1 MSELCSE
8 KSVYLC
14 PANTKAVK
22 FELTQEFLDELVL
35 NIDQKKNESI
45 SGQISPLHPADIAD
59 VMGNL
64 SIHQA
69 KYVYELLDEELAAE
83 SLMELDEEFR
93 EQMLKLFS
101 PEEIAEQVD
110 NLDSDD
116 AADLLGELPEDEID
130 EVIAQME
137 DREHASEVT
146 ELLNYDEDS
155 AGGLMQSEFM
165 SANWNWPVDKA
176 VIELRKQAEQ
186 VEKVYSIY
194 IVDDEGK
201 LKGILSL
208 KQLLFASP
216 KTPIR
221 EIYKE
226 KDLRVAKTHD
236 TSEHVVSLME
246 KYDLVS
252 LPVVDRQ
259 NILVGRITID
269 DVVDVIRE
277 EAEKDFQMAS
287 GISENVESS
296 ASIFKHTR
304 SRLPWIIIGLVGGVA
319 SSQIIKGYE
328 GQILLNPS
336 LAFFIPLIA
345 STAGNIGVQSS
356 AIIVQGLASKDF
368 QFNGIMR
375 QLGKEALIGLLVGLI
390 CSGLIF
396 GALYFVNGDINLGIA
411 VGVALF
417 MVVIIAAVLGAFV
430 PLFLNKIKIDPA
442 LATGPF
448 ITTANDIIGLTIY
461 FIVAYFVYT

>member
-1 MSELCSE
+1 MRQIC
-8 KSVYLC
+8 V
-14 PANTKAVK
+14 AMK
-22 FELTQEFLDELVL
+22 FELTQEFLDQLVL
-35 NIDQKKNESI
+35 NLEQSQNESVAE
-45 SGQISPLHPADIAD
+45 QIRPLHPADIAD
-59 VMGNL
+59 VMQNV
-64 SIHQA
+64 SIEQA
-69 KYVYELLDEELAAE
+69 RKIYELLDEEIAAE
-83 SLMELDEEFR
+83 SIIELEEEFR
-93 EQMLKLFS
+93 ENLLKLFS

-116 AADLLGELPEDEID
+116 AADLLGELPEQQID

-146 ELLNYDEDS
+146 ELLNYDEDT

-165 SANWNWPVDKA
+165 RANWNWPVDKT
-176 VIELRKQAEQ
+176 VVELRKQAEQ

-194 IVDDEGK
+194 IVDDDEH

-208 KQLLFASP
+208 KQLLFAQP

-226 KDLRVAKTHD
+226 RDLHVAKTHD
-236 TSEHVVSLME
+236 SSQDIVSLME

-259 NILVGRITID
+259 NKLVGRITID

-287 GISENVESS
+287 GITQNVEST
-296 ASIFKHTR
+296 ASVFKHTR

-328 GQILLNPS
+328 GQIEINPS
-336 LAFFIPLIA
+336 LAFFIPLIVA
-345 STAGNIGVQSS
+345 TAGNVGVQSS
-356 AIIVQGLASKDF
+356 AIIVQGLASKEF
-368 QFNGIMR
+368 QFNGILKQVM
-375 QLGKEALIGLLVGLI
+375 KESAIGLLVGLI
-390 CSGLIF
+390 CSLIIF
-396 GALYFVNGDINLGIA
+396 GVSYALDGDLNLGLTI
-411 VGVALF
+411 GITLF
-417 MVVIIAAVLGAFV
+417 IVVIIAAILGAFI
-430 PLFLNKIKIDPA
+430 PLFLDRIKIDPA

-448 ITTANDIIGLTIY
+448 ITTANDIIGLSIY
-461 FIVAYFVYT
+461 FLVAYFVYL